1 MKRETQ
7 NVLLILV
14 GGAVV
19 KIALDGSFV
28 RYVKPSMH
36 PYLLVSGV
44 FMIVLAVAAMVR
56 DIQRGGPEDHE
67 EHGHSSR
74 PYWMLLIP
82 AALILFVAPPA
93 LGVSSV
99 SERVVT
105 AGPLERTAFPPL
117 PGGASPE
124 VPMLDV
130 VQRAA
135 RDNTGSLK
143 DREITVTGFVVENS
157 DGSVDLARILIVCCA
172 ADARSIRIHLDT
184 GSNAR
189 AEGDWLR
196 VRGTGGQSSP
206 ETGNVP
212 TMSVTGVE
220 QIPAPENTYAY

>member
-7 NVLLILV
+7 NVLLMLV

-19 KIALDGSFV
+19 KIAFDGSFV

-105 AGPLERTAFPPL
+105 AGPLER
-117 PGGASPE
+117 SPE

-184 GSNAR
+184 GSNAW

-196 VRGTGGQSSP
+196 VRGTVGQSSP